1 LTANRAA
8 SEDTGRFLNEA
19 LDTAQGALPT
29 DDAGWDTLA
38 VNAIERRRTDGGF
51 VPGLGHHLHKNG
63 DPRVPRLLKLAR
75 EHDTFGPKASQ
86 FQRRYRDAP
95 HWWMGRAAT

>member
-29 DDAGWDTLA
+29 DDAGWDTPA

-75 EHDTFGPKASQ
+75 EHDTFGPRLAL
-86 FQRRYRDAP
+86 FAAIGRVAP
-95 HWWMGRAAT
+95 KS